1 MPFRH
6 PKRIGR
12 AERLWFGQRSVIELV
27 KDNALTGVSDN
38 AMLSIEKSSI
48 HDVFVRLNRND
59 PVAVDICGSSLRKH
73 GQTVLDVTFI
83 DLGWRR
89 PAKSGLWFVQSARA
103 TASMLNNQRM
113 ST

>member
-1 MPFRH
+1 VLLRG
-6 PKRIGR
+6 KI
-12 AERLWFGQRSVIELV
+12 LYRSHSIACH
-27 KDNALTGVSDN
+27 ALRNDN

-89 PAKSGLWFVQSARA
+89 PAKSGL
-103 TASMLNNQRM
+103 
-113 ST
+113 